1 MRKYYGP
8 TGTPDYPYHSPELDE
23 PTVKEKRFPVLRR
36 SLSILGSTLA
46 ALFMILII
54 TCTIVATALVV
65 YVMNFRDD
73 VSNVTIE
80 EMELSY
86 NTNIYAQDSSG
97 EWVNIYEVTN
107 ESQRI
112 PISIDDI
119 PQHTRDAFVCAEDER
134 FYTHDG
140 VDYKRTVSAFVNMFV
155 HIYDTNQGG
164 STITQ
169 QLIKN
174 ITGDS
179 EQSPSRKIREIFR
192 AMELERAY
200 SKDKILET
208 YMNYIGFGGT
218 SNGIE
223 HAAQKYF

>member
-1 MRKYYGP
+1 
-8 TGTPDYPYHSPELDE
+8 
-23 PTVKEKRFPVLRR
+23 
-36 SLSILGSTLA
+36 
-46 ALFMILII
+46 MILII

-112 PISIDDI
+112 PVNIDEI

-140 VDYKRTVSAFVNMFV
+140 VD
-155 HIYDTNQGG
+155 
-164 STITQ
+164 
-169 QLIKN
+169 
-174 ITGDS
+174 
-179 EQSPSRKIREIFR
+179 
-192 AMELERAY
+192 
-200 SKDKILET
+200 
-208 YMNYIGFGGT
+208 
-218 SNGIE
+218 
-223 HAAQKYF
+223 

>member
-1 MRKYYGP
+1 MSGGVDSSVAAYLLKEQGYHVIGATMQIWQQEDRCSIEKEG
-8 TGTPDYPYHSPELDE
+8 GCCGWSAVEDAGRVAHMLDIPY
-23 PTVKEKRFPVLRR
+23 
-36 SLSILGSTLA
+36 
-46 ALFMILII
+46 
-54 TCTIVATALVV
+54 

-112 PISIDDI
+112 PVNIDEI

-223 HAAQKYF
+223 HAAQK

>member
-155 HIYDTNQGG
+155 HIYDTLHSSSSRTSPATASSPLPVRSGKFSVRWNWNV
-164 STITQ
+164 
-169 QLIKN
+169 LIPR
-174 ITGDS
+174 TRS
-179 EQSPSRKIREIFR
+179 WRP
-192 AMELERAY
+192 
-200 SKDKILET
+200 T
-208 YMNYIGFGGT
+208 
-218 SNGIE
+218 
-223 HAAQKYF
+223 

>member
-1 MRKYYGP
+1 KYYGP

-174 ITGDS
+174 ITGDAS
-179 EQSPSRKIREIFR
+179 SPRP
-192 AMELERAY
+192 
-200 SKDKILET
+200 
-208 YMNYIGFGGT
+208 
-218 SNGIE
+218 
-223 HAAQKYF
+223 

>member
-1 MRKYYGP
+1 
-8 TGTPDYPYHSPELDE
+8 
-23 PTVKEKRFPVLRR
+23 
-36 SLSILGSTLA
+36 
-46 ALFMILII
+46 MILII

-119 PQHTRDAFVCAEDER
+119 PSTREMLSSVPR
-134 FYTHDG
+134 MSVSTPT
-140 VDYKRTVSAFVNMFV
+140 TV
-155 HIYDTNQGG
+155 
-164 STITQ
+164 
-169 QLIKN
+169 
-174 ITGDS
+174 
-179 EQSPSRKIREIFR
+179 
-192 AMELERAY
+192 
-200 SKDKILET
+200 
-208 YMNYIGFGGT
+208 
-218 SNGIE
+218 
-223 HAAQKYF
+223 